1 MVSRVDQSLRYTETH
16 DWVRVE
22 GDIATFGITEY
33 AQDQLSDIVFVEL
46 PQIGDTFEQGQ
57 VYAVVESVKAAS
69 DCYTPVAGE
78 VVEINEELESSPA
91 LVNQE
96 PYDGGWFAKV
106 RMSDPSQVES
116 LRDAESYSDLL
127 RQLTEEE

>member
-1 MVSRVDQSLRYTETH
+1 MSRVDQSLRYTETH

-78 VVEINEELESSPA
+78 VVEINEELEASPA

>member
-1 MVSRVDQSLRYTETH
+1 MSTVEPTLRYTETH

-22 GDIATFGITEY
+22 GDIATFGITDF
-33 AQDQLSDIVFVEL
+33 AQNQLSDIVFVEL
-46 PQIGDTFEQGQ
+46 PQLGDTFEQGQ

-69 DCYTPVAGE
+69 DCYTPISGE
-78 VVEINEELESSPA
+78 VVEVNEDLESTPG
-91 LVNQE
+91 LVNQD
-96 PYDGGWFAKV
+96 PYGTGWFVKV
-106 RMSDPSQVES
+106 RLSDPSQLDS

>member
-1 MVSRVDQSLRYTETH
+1 MSTVDQSLRYTDTH

-78 VVEINEELESSPA
+78 VVEINEELESAPA

-96 PYDGGWFAKV
+96 PYAGGWFAKV
-106 RMSDPSQVES
+106 RLSDPAQLDS
-116 LRDAESYSDLL
+116 LRDAASYTELL
-127 RQLTEEE
+127 RLLAAEE

>member
-1 MVSRVDQSLRYTETH
+1 MSTVDPSLRYTETH

-22 GDIATFGITEY
+22 GEIATFGISEF

-46 PQIGDTFEQGQ
+46 PQISDTFDQGQ

-69 DCYTPVAGE
+69 DCYAPVSGE
-78 VVEINEELESSPA
+78 VVEINEELESTPG

-96 PYDGGWFAKV
+96 PYGSGWFVKV
-106 RMSDPSQVES
+106 RMSDPAQLES
-116 LRDAESYSDLL
+116 LRDADSYSDLV

>member
-1 MVSRVDQSLRYTETH
+1 VSRVDQSLRYTETH

>member
-1 MVSRVDQSLRYTETH
+1 MNKVLEGYLYAPTH
-16 DWVRVE
+16 EWAKVE
-22 GDIATFGITEY
+22 GNTATFGITEF

-46 PQIGDTFEQGQ
+46 PQLGDTFDQGQ

-69 DCYTPVAGE
+69 DCYTPVGGE
-78 VVEINEELESSPA
+78 VVEINEELESTPG

-96 PYDGGWFAKV
+96 PYGSGWFVKV
-106 RMSDPSQVES
+106 RLSDSSQLDD

>member
-1 MVSRVDQSLRYTETH
+1 MSRVDQSLRYTETH

>member
-1 MVSRVDQSLRYTETH
+1 MSTVDPSLRYTETH

-22 GDIATFGITEY
+22 GEIATFGITEF

-46 PQIGDTFEQGQ
+46 PQIGDTFDQGQ

-69 DCYTPVAGE
+69 DCYTPVSGE
-78 VVEINEELESSPA
+78 VVEINEELESTPG

-96 PYDGGWFAKV
+96 PYGSGWFVKV
-106 RMSDPSQVES
+106 RLSDPTQLES
-116 LRDAESYSDLL
+116 LRDADSYSDLV

>member
-1 MVSRVDQSLRYTETH
+1 MSTVDPSLRYTETH
-16 DWVRVE
+16 DWVRAE
-22 GDIATFGITEY
+22 GDIATFGITEF

-46 PQIGDTFEQGQ
+46 PQLGDTFDQGQ

-69 DCYTPVAGE
+69 DCYAPLSGE
-78 VVEINEELESSPA
+78 VVEINEELESGPG

-96 PYDGGWFAKV
+96 PYGAGWFVKV
-106 RMSDPSQVES
+106 RISDPSQVDG
-116 LRDAESYSDLL
+116 LRDAESYADLL